1 MKVSDL
7 ESRNGSLEKEVA
19 TKDTYIKEL
28 EDIIVEKEYKISDIE
43 KQIDVNQE
51 KMAALE
57 KCKIDLMDEVKKVGN
72 ESKAAFEEIER
83 LKIKISENDEKIAH
97 QERMKKQRE
106 SLEKRIKDCEVT
118 SESLAKV
125 EDELTASKDERKE

>member
-1 MKVSDL
+1 MTKNEEIFRRKLDDNVDNIENQKKEIEANLKEEIFKKDEKIATLVQEIKDNKSLKYSNDQKSSMKVSDL
-7 ESRNGSLEKEVA
+7 ENRNGSLEKEVA

-57 KCKIDLMDEVKKVGN
+57 KCKID
-72 ESKAAFEEIER
+72 
-83 LKIKISENDEKIAH
+83 
-97 QERMKKQRE
+97 
-106 SLEKRIKDCEVT
+106 
-118 SESLAKV
+118 
-125 EDELTASKDERKE
+125 